1 MDLENVLIKL
11 KFNANY
17 QLNKELHA
25 PIHQPK
31 QQIINVPDL
40 II

>member
-1 MDLENVLIKL
+1 MVLENVLIKL

-25 PIHQPK
+25 PTPQLKQP
-31 QQIINVPDL
+31 IINVPD
-40 II
+40 III